1 MKIKFLLLAEFFQ
14 SQMASGSNSND
25 KTGLPPG
32 FRSVKSPP
40 PPSFRPPP
48 PLAPPPVAP
57 ASPMTQRK
65 LSVNAP
71 FKPSPGASPNP
82 PPGGFLPKR
91 PVEKMEETKIA
102 RFGERL
108 KSPGPGGGPGT
119 STPPQVP
126 VTGSRQFS
134 PVNGGLKLNGHGHP
148 EVDFLSLLEK
158 EEADFAEQIKKQKS
172 FLQGVF
178 KDKEELAQLCVNQ
191 SNKMAK
197 LEHERTEWQ
206 RKIIETEREK
216 RDYLERLDGEQQA
229 HR

>member
-1 MKIKFLLLAEFFQ
+1 
-14 SQMASGSNSND
+14 MASNND
-25 KTGLPPG
+25 KTGLPAG

-71 FKPSPGASPNP
+71 FKSSPGASPNP

-91 PVEKMEETKIA
+91 PVEKMEDNKIT
-102 RFGERL
+102 RFGEPHM
-108 KSPGPGGGPGT
+108 KSPGPGGGT
-119 STPPQVP
+119 STPPSSQ
-126 VTGSRQFS
+126 GSSRQFS
-134 PVNGGLKLNGHGHP
+134 PVNGGNLKLNGHGHP
-148 EVDFLSLLEK
+148 EGDFLSLLEK

-172 FLQGVF
+172 FLQGFF
-178 KDKEELAQLCVNQ
+178 KEKEELAQLCVNQ
-191 SNKMAK
+191 ANKMSK

-206 RKIIETEREK
+206 RKIIEIEREK